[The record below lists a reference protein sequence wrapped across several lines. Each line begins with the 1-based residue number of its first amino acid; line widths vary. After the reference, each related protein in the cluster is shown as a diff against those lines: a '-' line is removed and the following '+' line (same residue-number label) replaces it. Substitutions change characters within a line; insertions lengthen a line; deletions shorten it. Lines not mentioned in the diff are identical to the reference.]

1 MTAILEPIERFLGGV
16 LAFFYDVIPSFG
28 VSIILLT
35 VAINLVLFPLT
46 LKQTRSTRAFQTIQP
61 EIRRLQKEYKDDSET
76 MQRELMRVQREAGAT
91 PGGCLVPILVQF
103 PIWWALFQLLRNVS
117 DIASG
122 VDASPLIPSNSAL
135 LSAVESGQTRF
146 LGMSL
151 GTPMSE
157 GILSDFVTAIPYALM
172 LILMVASQYIQQWH
186 AQRGQLTQDL
196 SPQQRQQQ
204 QTSQMITRIMPLF
217 IGFISWS
224 FPTGLVLYWTT
235 SNLFRLG
242 QQVVI
247 FRMDGRPPPPPTVTE
262 KEGTGVPKGR
272 QAPAGKEGTG
282 VPKGRQAPAE
292 KAPEAGKPQPVSERK
307 RRRRRK

>member
-1 MTAILEPIERFLGGV
+1 MSAAFTAIERVLGSV
-16 LAFFYDVIPSFG
+16 LAFFFDLVPSFG
-28 VSIILLT
+28 TAIILLT

-61 EIRRLQKEYKDDSET
+61 EIRRLQKEHKDSPET

-91 PGGCLVPILVQF
+91 PGGCLLPMLVQF
-103 PIWWALFQLLRNVS
+103 PIWLALFRVLRNVS

-122 VDASPLIPSNSAL
+122 GSVAPLIPANSAL
-135 LSAVESGQTRF
+135 LTAVEAGRTRF

-151 GTPMSE
+151 GTPISE
-157 GILSDFVTAIPYALM
+157 GILSGVVNALPYAFM

-186 AQRGQLTQDL
+186 ATRGQATQDL
-196 SPQQRQQQ
+196 TPQQRQQQ

-217 IGFISWS
+217 IGFVSWN
-224 FPTGLVLYWTT
+224 FPAGLVLYWTT
-235 SNLFRLG
+235 SNIFRLG

-247 FRMDGRPPPPPTVTE
+247 FRMDGRPQPVVADRSGPGADT
-262 KEGTGVPKGR
+262 KGR
-272 QAPAGKEGTG
+272 NPEQAKPAGGPAPGPGATG
-282 VPKGRQAPAE
+282 SGDSPGK
-292 KAPEAGKPQPVSERK
+292 KPQAMSERK

>member
-1 MTAILEPIERFLGGV
+1 VSAVFTAIERALGTV
-16 LAFFYDVIPSFG
+16 LAVFYDLIPSFG
-28 VSIILLT
+28 IAIILLT

-46 LKQTRSTRAFQTIQP
+46 LKQTRSTRAFQAIQP
-61 EIRRLQKEYKDDSET
+61 EIRRLQKEYKDDPEA
-76 MQRELMRVQREAGAT
+76 MQKELVRVQREAGAT

-103 PIWWALFQLLRNVS
+103 PIWLALFRLLRNVS

-122 VDASPLIPSNSAL
+122 GTVAPLIPSDSAL
-135 LSAVESGQTRF
+135 LAAVRSGETRF

-157 GILSDFVTAIPYALM
+157 GILSGVLAALPYAFM
-172 LILMVASQYIQQWH
+172 LVLMVASQYIQQWH
-186 AQRGQLTQDL
+186 ATRGQNTADLT
-196 SPQQRQQQ
+196 PQQRQQQ

-217 IGFISWS
+217 IGFVSWN
-224 FPTGLVLYWTT
+224 FPAGLVLYWTT

-247 FRMDGRPPPPPTVTE
+247 FRMDGRPQPVPAGEPGSPPAVRKPDGVGPAKGPKARGPE
-262 KEGTGVPKGR
+262 GPEGGTG
-272 QAPAGKEGTG
+272 PAKK
-282 VPKGRQAPAE
+282 PPA
-292 KAPEAGKPQPVSERK
+292 VSERK

>member
-1 MTAILEPIERFLGGV
+1 MSGFLTAIEQGLGAV
-16 LAFFYDVIPSFG
+16 LSFFYDLVPSFG
-28 VSIILLT
+28 VAIILLT

-61 EIRRLQKEYKDDSET
+61 EIRRLQKEYKDEPET
-76 MQRELMRVQREAGAT
+76 MQRELVRVQREAGAT

-103 PIWWALFQLLRNVS
+103 PIWLALFRLLQNVS

-122 VDASPLIPSNSAL
+122 GSVDPLIPTDSAL
-135 LSAVESGQTRF
+135 LAAVRAGETRF

-151 GTPMSE
+151 GTRMSE
-157 GILSDFVTAIPYALM
+157 GILSDIVSAIPYVFM
-172 LILMVASQYIQQWH
+172 LVLMVASQYIQQWH
-186 AQRGQLTQDL
+186 ATRGQLTADL
-196 SPQQRQQQ
+196 TAQQRQQQ

-224 FPTGLVLYWTT
+224 FPAGLVLYWTT

-247 FRMDGRPPPPPTVTE
+247 FRMDGRPQP
-262 KEGTGVPKGR
+262 
-272 QAPAGKEGTG
+272 PAGGREEGSGRALESPTEPPATSPDGKTG
-282 VPKGRQAPAE
+282 GAGPA
-292 KAPEAGKPQPVSERK
+292 KKPPAVSERK